1 MRSHNGLLALAA
13 LAAWASASASGPALA
28 DEPAAP
34 RKVASVEGITEYR
47 LDNGLKILLF
57 PEPSRPRVTV
67 NMTVFVGSRHEGY
80 GEAGMAHLLEHMV
93 FKGTPDHPD
102 VPGALKERGAQF
114 NGTTWLDRTNY
125 FETLNATDDNVDFAL
140 GLEADRLVHSN
151 IKAED
156 LATEFSVVRNEFES
170 GENSPSRVLNQRMMA
185 VAYEWHNYGKST
197 IGNRSDIERVPIDN
211 LRAFYRKYYQPDN
224 ALLVVAGK
232 YDEAKVLESIRKTF
246 GPLPKPTRK
255 LDPTYTEEPAQDGER
270 AVTLRR
276 VGDVQIFG
284 VMYHIPA
291 GPHPDFPAMEILAD
305 VLDAAPAGRLYKA
318 LVETKKAAGV
328 SANAGGYHDPGMLEI
343 EAEVRK
349 DKPLAEVKDEL
360 LGIVEGVKDLDI
372 SREEVERAK
381 TRRLK
386 DLELNNTDPN
396 RLAIELSEW
405 TSQGDWRLYFLHR
418 DQLEKVTVEQIKEA
432 AGKYLRPSNRTVG
445 TFIPTDKADRTPI
458 PATPDVARL
467 VEGYKGRGAS
477 GAGESFDSD
486 PDSIQKRIIT
496 PDPIGG
502 VKLALLP
509 KKNRGETVN
518 LALTLHYG
526 DLETL
531 KGLTVAATMLPQLM
545 LRGTKSLSRQEIQDQ
560 LDKNRARLTLAGG
573 AGTLSV
579 RLETQRKY
587 LPAVL
592 GLLRQVLREPTLP
605 ADQLEIMKTERLAA
619 LESAKSEPQM
629 LASVKLQQILNPYPK
644 DDVRYAPTVDES
656 IDRVKATTIDQLK
669 RIESEYLGADHGELA
684 VVGDFEPSEV
694 QPLLAGLVEGWHAK
708 KPFARIE
715 KPYKSVTGEHVSIP
729 TPDKANATLI
739 AGLTVPMRDEDPSYP
754 AALIGNYVLGGG
766 GLSSRLADR
775 LRQKDGLSYGSG
787 SMFSADAED
796 ENASLMVYAI
806 FNPANL
812 AKVEAGV
819 KEEFDRL
826 LKGGVTPTEL
836 DKAQKGYL
844 QQMKIGR
851 TSDAALTSTL
861 ARYLYLGRTMQVDAY
876 RERNIQS
883 LTIEAVNDA
892 IKKYLDPR
900 NMTSV
905 VAGDFKEKDKEK
917 EAAPPSK

>member
-1 MRSHNGLLALAA
+1 LKSLNGLITLVALAFS
-13 LAAWASASASGPALA
+13 LPAFA

-34 RKVASVEGITEYR
+34 KKVASVEGITEYR

-57 PEPSRPRVTV
+57 PEPSRPKVTV
-67 NMTVFVGSRHEGY
+67 NLTVFVGSRHEGY

-102 VPGALKERGAQF
+102 VPGVLKERGAQF

-125 FETLNATDDNVDFAL
+125 FETLNATDDNAEFAI
-140 GLEADRLVHSN
+140 GLEADRMVHSN

-232 YDEAKVLESIRKTF
+232 YDEAKVLEAIRKSF
-246 GPLPKPTRK
+246 GALPKPTRK
-255 LDPTYTEEPAQDGER
+255 LDATYTEEPAQDGER
-270 AVTLRR
+270 SVTLRR

-291 GPHPDFPAMEILAD
+291 GPHPDYPALEVLAD
-305 VLDAAPAGRLYKA
+305 ALDAAPSGRLYKA
-318 LVETKKAAGV
+318 LVETKKAATV
-328 SANAGGYHDPGMLEI
+328 SSSAGGYHDPGMLEI

-349 DKPLAEVKDEL
+349 DKPLSDVRDEVL
-360 LGIVEGVKDLDI
+360 AIVEGIKESDL
-372 SREEVERAK
+372 SKEEVERSK
-381 TRRLK
+381 TRLLK
-386 DLELNNTDPN
+386 NRELGNADPN
-396 RLAIELSEW
+396 RVAIELSEW

-418 DQLEKVTVEQIKEA
+418 DRLEKVTPEQIKEA
-432 AGKYLRPSNRTVG
+432 AAKYFRPSNRTLG

-458 PATPDVARL
+458 PSTPDVAKL
-467 VEGYKGRGAS
+467 VEGYKGRDAS
-477 GAGESFDSD
+477 GAGESFESD
-486 PDSIQKRIIT
+486 PESIQRRIIT

-502 VKLALLP
+502 VKVAILP

-518 LALTLHYG
+518 LVLTLHYG
-526 DLETL
+526 DVEGL
-531 KGLTVAATMLPQLM
+531 KGLTTAGSMMPMLM

-560 LDKNRARLTLAGG
+560 LDKNRARLTLGQATGG
-573 AGTLSV
+573 LIV

-592 GLLRQVLREPTLP
+592 DLLRQVLREPTLP
-605 ADQLEIMKTERLAA
+605 ADQLEILKTERLAGYEA
-619 LESAKSEPQM
+619 ARSEPQV
-629 LASVKLQQILNPYPK
+629 LASVKLQQALTPYPK
-644 DDVRYAPTVDES
+644 DDVRYSPTVEET
-656 IDRVKATTIDQLK
+656 IDRLKATTIDQVK
-669 RIESEYLGADHGELA
+669 TIYNDYLGADHGELA

-694 QPLLAGLVEGWHAK
+694 LPFVAKALEGWHSK
-708 KPFARIE
+708 KAYARIE
-715 KPYKSVTGEHVSIP
+715 NPYKPVNGERVAIT
-729 TPDKANATLI
+729 TPDKANATLM
-739 AGLTVPMRDEDPSYP
+739 AGLTVPMRDEDPDYP

-787 SMFSADAED
+787 SMFTADAED
-796 ENASLMVYAI
+796 ENATLRVFAI
-806 FNPANL
+806 FNPGNL
-812 AKVEAGV
+812 AKVEAGI
-819 KEEFDRL
+819 KEEFARL
-826 LKGGVTPTEL
+826 LKDGVTPAEL
-836 DKAQKGYL
+836 EKAQKGYL
-844 QQMKIGR
+844 QQMKIAR
-851 TSDAALTSTL
+851 TSDAGLSATL
-861 ARYLYLGRTMQVDAY
+861 ARYLYLGRTLQFDAY
-876 RERNIQS
+876 RERNIQA
-883 LTIEAVNDA
+883 LTLEAVNNA
-892 IKKYLDPR
+892 VKKYLDPK
-900 NMTSV
+900 NMTSI

-917 EAAPPSK
+917 ENQRDTPK

>member
-1 MRSHNGLLALAA
+1 LRIPDGLMALVALGLAA
-13 LAAWASASASGPALA
+13 PATA

-34 RKVASVEGITEYR
+34 KKVASVEGITEYR

-57 PEPSRPRVTV
+57 PEPGRSKVTV
-67 NMTVFVGSRHEGY
+67 NLTVFVGSRHEGY

-93 FKGTPDHPD
+93 FKGTPDRPD
-102 VPGALKERGAQF
+102 IPGALKERGAQF

-197 IGNRSDIERVPIDN
+197 IGNRSDIERVPVDN

-232 YDEAKVLESIRKTF
+232 FDEAKVLDSIRKTF

-270 AVTLRR
+270 SVTLRR

-291 GPHPDFPAMEILAD
+291 GPHPDFPALEILSD
-305 VLDAAPAGRLYKA
+305 VLDSAPSGRLYKA
-318 LVETKKAAGV
+318 LVETKKAASV
-328 SANAGGYHDPGMLEI
+328 STGAGGYHDPGIFEV

-349 DKPLAEVKDEL
+349 EKPLAEVKDEVL
-360 LGIVEGVKDLDI
+360 AIVEGVKDADI
-372 SREEVERAK
+372 SKEEVDRAK

-386 DLELNNTDPN
+386 DLELNAADPN

-432 AGKYLRPSNRTVG
+432 AGKYFRPSNRTVG
-445 TFIPTDKADRTPI
+445 TFLPTDKADRTPI
-458 PATPDVARL
+458 PATPDVAKL
-467 VEGYKGRGAS
+467 VEGYKGRSAS
-477 GAGESFDSD
+477 GAGETFDTD
-486 PDSIQKRIIT
+486 PDSIQKRILT

-502 VKLALLP
+502 VKVALLP

-518 LALTLHYG
+518 LAMTLHYG
-526 DLETL
+526 EAESL
-531 KGLTVAATMLPQLM
+531 KGLNTAASLMPQMM
-545 LRGTKSLSRQEIQDQ
+545 LRGTKSLTRQEIQDR
-560 LDKNRARLTLAGG
+560 LDQNRARLTLAGA
-573 AGTLSV
+573 AGTLNV
-579 RLETQRKY
+579 RLETQRKF

-592 GLLRQVLREPTLP
+592 DLLRQVLREPSFP
-605 ADQLEIMKTERLAA
+605 ADQLDVMKTQQLAA
-619 LESAKSEPQM
+619 LEAARTEPQV
-629 LASVKLQQILNPYPK
+629 LASLKLQEILNPYPK
-644 DDVRYAPTVDES
+644 DDVRYTPTIDES
-656 IDRVKATTIDQLK
+656 IERVKAATIDQVKL
-669 RIESEYLGADHGELA
+669 IDAEYLGADHGELA

-694 QPLLAGLVEGWHAK
+694 LPLVAKVVEGWHAK
-708 KPFARIE
+708 KPYARIE
-715 KPYKSVTGEHVSIP
+715 KPFKPAPREQATIA
-729 TPDKANATLI
+729 TPDKANATYIGGMTL
-739 AGLTVPMRDEDPSYP
+739 PMKDEDPAYP

-806 FNPANL
+806 FNPDNL
-812 AKVEAGV
+812 AKVEAGIR
-819 KEEFDRL
+819 EEFDRL
-826 LKGGVTPTEL
+826 LKDGVTPGEL
-836 DKAQKGYL
+836 EKAQKGYL

-851 TSDAALTSTL
+851 TSDSALTGTL
-861 ARYLYLGRTMQVDAY
+861 ARYLYLGRTMQFDAY
-876 RERNIQS
+876 RERKIQA
-883 LTIEAVNDA
+883 LTPDAVNA
-892 IKKYLDPR
+892 AVRKYLDPKT
-900 NMTSV
+900 MTAV
-905 VAGDFKEKDKEK
+905 VAGDFKAKAKDAEKPKGGD
-917 EAAPPSK
+917 APPK

>member
-1 MRSHNGLLALAA
+1 MKTLNGLITLGILAA
-13 LAAWASASASGPALA
+13 SLPAVA
-28 DEPAAP
+28 DEAAAP
-34 RKVASVEGITEYR
+34 RKIVSVEGITEYR

-57 PEPSRPRVTV
+57 PEPSRPKVTV
-67 NMTVFVGSRHEGY
+67 NLTVFVGSRHEGY

-102 VPGALKERGAQF
+102 VPGSLKERGAQF

-125 FETLNATDDNVDFAL
+125 FETLNATDENAEFAI

-232 YDEAKVLESIRKTF
+232 YDEAKVLEAIRKSF
-246 GPLPKPTRK
+246 GALPKPARK
-255 LDPTYTEEPAQDGER
+255 LDATYTEEPAQDGER
-270 AVTLRR
+270 SVTLRR

-291 GPHPDFPAMEILAD
+291 GPHPEFPALEVLAD
-305 VLDAAPAGRLYKA
+305 ALDAAPSGRLYKA
-318 LVETKKAAGV
+318 LVETKKAASV
-328 SANAGGYHDPGMLEI
+328 SSGAGGYHDPGMLEI

-349 DKPLAEVKDEL
+349 DKPLGEVRDEVL
-360 LGIVEGVKDLDI
+360 AIVEGIKDSDL
-372 SREEVERAK
+372 SKEEVERSK
-381 TRRLK
+381 TRLLK
-386 DLELNNTDPN
+386 NLELGNADPN

-418 DQLEKVTVEQIKEA
+418 DQLEKVTAEQIKEA
-432 AGKYLRPSNRTVG
+432 AAKYFRPSNRTTG

-458 PATPDVARL
+458 PATPEIAKL
-467 VEGYKGRGAS
+467 VEGYKGRDAS

-486 PDSIQKRIIT
+486 PDSIQRRVIT
-496 PDPIGG
+496 PEPIGG
-502 VKLALLP
+502 VKVALLP

-518 LALTLHYG
+518 LALALHFG
-526 DLETL
+526 DVESL
-531 KGLTVAATMLPQLM
+531 KGLSVAGSVLPPLM
-545 LRGTKSLSRQEIQDQ
+545 LRGTKSLSRQEIQDR
-560 LDKNRARLTLAGG
+560 LDKNRARLSLTGSPGGLA
-573 AGTLSV
+573 V

-592 GLLRQVLREPTLP
+592 DLLRQVLREPTLP
-605 ADQLEIMKTERLAA
+605 ADQLEIIRTERLAS
-619 LESAKSEPQM
+619 LEAARTEPQV
-629 LASVKLQQILNPYPK
+629 LASTRLQQALNRYPK
-644 DDVRYAPTVDES
+644 DDPRYSPTVEEA
-656 IDRVKATTIDQLK
+656 IDRLKVMTIDQVKLL
-669 RIESEYLGADHGELA
+669 SDDYLGADHGELA

-694 QPLLAGLVEGWHAK
+694 LPLVSKIVEGWHSK
-708 KPFARIE
+708 KPYARIE
-715 KPYKSVTGEHVSIP
+715 KPHQAVTGERVAIP
-729 TPDKANATLI
+729 TPDKANATLM
-739 AGLTVPMRDEDPSYP
+739 AGLTVPMRDEDPAYP
-754 AALIGNYVLGGG
+754 AALIGNFVLGGG

-787 SMFSADAED
+787 SMFNADSED
-796 ENASLMVYAI
+796 ENAMLMVYAI
-806 FNPANL
+806 FNPGNL
-812 AKVEAGV
+812 AKVEAGIR
-819 KEEFDRL
+819 EEFDRL
-826 LKGGVTPTEL
+826 LKEGVTPAEL

-851 TSDAALTSTL
+851 TSDASLTATL
-861 ARYLYLGRTMQVDAY
+861 ARYLYLGRTLQFDAY
-876 RERNIQS
+876 RERNIQA
-883 LTIEAVNDA
+883 LTTDAVNA
-892 IKKYLDPR
+892 AVKKYLDPK
-900 NMTSV
+900 NLTSV
-905 VAGDFKEKDKEK
+905 VAGDFKEKDKEGGTGPK
-917 EAAPPSK
+917 

>member
-1 MRSHNGLLALAA
+1 MSTLKTLNGLIATLVLAA
-13 LAAWASASASGPALA
+13 ALPALA

-34 RKVASVEGITEYR
+34 KKIVTVEGITEYR

-57 PEPSRPRVTV
+57 PEPSRPKVTV
-67 NMTVFVGSRHEGY
+67 NLTVFVGSRHEGY

-93 FKGTPDHPD
+93 FKGTPNHPD

-125 FETLNATDDNVDFAL
+125 FETLNATDDNVEWAID
-140 GLEADRLVHSN
+140 LEADRLVHSN
-151 IKAED
+151 IKGED

-170 GENSPSRVLNQRMMA
+170 GENSPSRILNQRMMA

-232 YDEAKVLESIRKTF
+232 YDEAKVLEAIRKSF
-246 GPLPKPTRK
+246 GSIPKPTRK

-270 AVTLRR
+270 SVTLRR

-291 GPHPDFPAMEILAD
+291 GPHPDFPALEVLAD
-305 VLDAAPAGRLYKA
+305 ALDAAPSGRLYKA
-318 LVETKKAAGV
+318 LVETKKASSV
-328 SANAGGYHDPGMLEI
+328 SSGAGGYHDPGMFEI

-349 DKPLAEVKDEL
+349 EKPLGEVREEVL
-360 LGIVEGVKDLDI
+360 TIVESIKDSDL
-372 SREEVERAK
+372 SKEEVERSK
-381 TRRLK
+381 TRLLK
-386 DLELNNTDPN
+386 NLELNNADPN

-418 DQLEKVTVEQIKEA
+418 DQLEKVTAEQIKEV
-432 AGKYLRPSNRTVG
+432 AGKYFRSSNRTTG

-458 PATPDVARL
+458 PATPDVAKL
-467 VEGYKGRGAS
+467 VEGYKGRNAS

-486 PDSIQKRIIT
+486 PDAIQKRIIT

-502 VKLALLP
+502 VKVALLP

-526 DLETL
+526 DAENL
-531 KGLTVAATMLPQLM
+531 KGLTTAGSILPTLM
-545 LRGTKSLSRQEIQDQ
+545 LRGTKSLSRQEIQDR
-560 LDKNRARLTLAGG
+560 LDKDRARLTLTGG
-573 AGTLSV
+573 TGVLNV
-579 RLETQRKY
+579 RLETQRKF
-587 LPAVL
+587 LPDVL
-592 GLLRQVLREPTLP
+592 DLLRQVLREPTLP
-605 ADQLEIMKTERLAA
+605 ADQLEIIKTEQLARY
-619 LESAKSEPQM
+619 ESFKTEPQA
-629 LASVKLQQILNPYPK
+629 LASIKLQQALSPYPK
-644 DDVRYAPTVDES
+644 DDVRYSPSIEET
-656 IDRVKATTIDQLK
+656 IDRLKATTIDQIKLLD
-669 RIESEYLGADHGELA
+669 SEYLGADHGEIA

-694 QPLLAGLVEGWHAK
+694 MPILAKVVEGWKSK
-708 KPFARIE
+708 KPYARIE
-715 KPYKSVTGEHVSIP
+715 KPYKAVQGEHVTIE

-739 AGLTVPMRDEDPSYP
+739 SGLTLPMKDEDPAYP

-796 ENASLMVYAI
+796 ENASLMVFAI
-806 FNPANL
+806 FNPDNL
-812 AKVEAGV
+812 TKVETGIQ
-819 KEEFDRL
+819 EEFARL
-826 LKGGVTPTEL
+826 LKDGVKPDEL
-836 DKAQKGYL
+836 EKAQKGYL
-844 QQMKIGR
+844 QQMKISR
-851 TSDAALTSTL
+851 TSDASLTATL
-861 ARYLYLGRTMQVDAY
+861 ARYLYLGRNLQFDAY
-876 RERNIQS
+876 RERNIQA
-883 LTIEAVNDA
+883 LTPDTVNAAV
-892 IKKYLDPR
+892 KKYLDPR
-900 NMTSV
+900 NLTSV
-905 VAGDFKEKDKEK
+905 VAGDFKKKAEAKKETG
-917 EAAPPSK
+917 AAPK

>member
-1 MRSHNGLLALAA
+1 MRLHPGLMMLALLA
-13 LAAWASASASGPALA
+13 ASPPSLA
-28 DEPAAP
+28 DEAAAP
-34 RKVASVEGITEYR
+34 KKIASVEGITEYR
-47 LDNGLKILLF
+47 LDNGLKVLLF
-57 PEPSRPRVTV
+57 PEPSRPKVTV
-67 NMTVFVGSRHEGY
+67 NLTVFVGSRHEGY

-102 VPGALKERGAQF
+102 VPGVLKERGAQF

-125 FETLNATDDNVDFAL
+125 FETLNATDENAEFAI
-140 GLEADRLVHSN
+140 GLEADRLVHSH

-232 YDEAKVLESIRKTF
+232 YDEAKVLEAIRKSF
-246 GPLPKPTRK
+246 GALPKPTRK

-270 AVTLRR
+270 SVTLRR

-284 VMYHIPA
+284 AMYHIPA
-291 GPHPDFPAMEILAD
+291 GPHPDFPALEVLAD
-305 VLDAAPAGRLYKA
+305 LLDAAPSGRLYKA
-318 LVETKKAAGV
+318 LVETKKAASV
-328 SANAGGYHDPGMLEI
+328 STGAGGYHDPGIFEI

-349 DKPLAEVKDEL
+349 EKPLGEVRDETL
-360 LGIVEGVKDLDI
+360 AIVEGIKDVDLTT
-372 SREEVERAK
+372 EEVERSK
-381 TRRLK
+381 TRLLK
-386 DLELNNTDPN
+386 NLELNSADPN

-418 DQLEKVTVEQIKEA
+418 DQLEKVTPAQIKEA
-432 AGKYLRPSNRTVG
+432 AGKYFRPSNRTLG

-458 PATPDVARL
+458 PATPDVAKL
-467 VEGYKGRGAS
+467 VDGYKGRSAS

-486 PDSIQKRIIT
+486 PDAIQRRIIA

-502 VKLALLP
+502 VKVALLP

-526 DLETL
+526 DAETL
-531 KGLTVAATMLPQLM
+531 KGLTTASALLPPLM
-545 LRGTKSLSRQEIQDQ
+545 LRGTKSLSRQEIQDK
-560 LDKNRARLTLAGG
+560 LDQNRARLTLAGS
-573 AGTLSV
+573 AGNLVV
-579 RLETQRKY
+579 RLETQRKF

-592 GLLRQVLREPTLP
+592 DLLRQVLREPTLP
-605 ADQLEIMKTERLAA
+605 ADQLELMKTERLAS
-619 LESAKSEPQM
+619 LESARSEPQV
-629 LASVKLQQILNPYPK
+629 LASVKLQQALNPYPK
-644 DDVRYAPTVDES
+644 DDVRYSPTIEES
-656 IDRVKATTIDQLK
+656 IDRLKATTIDQLK
-669 RIESEYLGADHGELA
+669 TLDDDYLGADHGELA
-684 VVGDFEPSEV
+684 VVGDFEPSELL
-694 QPLLAGLVEGWHAK
+694 PLMARMFDGWHAK

-715 KPYKSVTGEHVSIP
+715 KPHKPVAGDHVAIP
-729 TPDKANATLI
+729 TPDKANATLM
-739 AGLTVPMRDEDPSYP
+739 AGLTVPLRDEDPAYP
-754 AALIGNYVLGGG
+754 AALIGNFVLGGG

-796 ENASLMVYAI
+796 ENATLMVYAI

-819 KEEFDRL
+819 KDEFDRL
-826 LKGGVTPTEL
+826 LKDGVTPTEL

-851 TSDAALTSTL
+851 TADAALTSTL
-861 ARYLYLGRTMQVDAY
+861 ARYLYLGRTMQFDAY
-876 RERNIQS
+876 RERNIQA
-883 LTIEAVNDA
+883 LTTDAVNAA
-892 IKKYLDPR
+892 IRKYLDPKT
-900 NMTSV
+900 MTSV
-905 VAGDFKEKDKEK
+905 VAGDFAKDQDEKNVEPKTNT
-917 EAAPPSK
+917 PPK